1 MTYIGE
7 LAALATSVLFAA
19 TSTFYTL
26 AGRQVGTA
34 VLNRTR
40 LIFAIV
46 FLIVAHLAFRIPL
59 PIQAGTERWLWLSLS
74 GIIGLALG
82 DTLLYKAFMWIGPR
96 MGMLMM
102 SLAPVISA
110 LLAWLFLSEQLTI
123 LQMLGI
129 LVTLAGIGWV
139 VVERQTNGQSNQ
151 ESPRHY
157 MLGILSGLGAAACQ
171 AGGLVTA
178 KLGTTGDY
186 PALSGTLIRMVAAAI
201 VLWGLTLLRG
211 ETGTTF
217 HQMRENRRALN
228 LILIGAMTGPFL
240 GVTLSLVA
248 VQRAEV
254 GVASTLMALPPII
267 LLPISHYV
275 FKERF
280 GWQAIAGTIL
290 ALIGVGMLFLV

>member
-19 TSTFYTL
+19 TSTFFTL
-26 AGRQVGTA
+26 AGRQIGTA

-40 LIFAIV
+40 LVFAIL

-82 DTLLYKAFMWIGPR
+82 DTFLYKAFIWIGPR

-110 LLAWLFLSEQLTI
+110 LLAWLFLSEQLTFI
-123 LQMLGI
+123 QILGI
-129 LVTLAGIGWV
+129 LVTLTGIGWV
-139 VVERQTNGQSNQ
+139 VIERQTNGQSNQ
-151 ESPRHY
+151 DAPHHY
-157 MLGILSGLGAAACQ
+157 VLGILCGLGAAACQ

-201 VLWGLTLLRG
+201 ILWGLTFLRG
-211 ETGTTF
+211 EIGTVS
-217 HQMRENRRALN
+217 QQIQENRRALK
-228 LILIGAMTGPFL
+228 LILLGATTGPFI

-254 GVASTLMALPPII
+254 GVASTLMALPPIV

-280 GWQAIAGTIL
+280 GWQAVAGTFL
-290 ALIGVGMLFLV
+290 ALAGVGVLFLA